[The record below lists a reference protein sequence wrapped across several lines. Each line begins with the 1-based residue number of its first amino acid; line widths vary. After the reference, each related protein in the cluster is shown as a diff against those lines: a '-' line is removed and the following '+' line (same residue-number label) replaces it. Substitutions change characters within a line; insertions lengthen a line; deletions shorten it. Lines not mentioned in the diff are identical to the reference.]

1 MTALRMLA
9 LVALLT
15 PLVGGHGF
23 PVASAASI
31 PNDPLFETYQWNL
44 RQIGAPEAWDITT
57 GSASVTIAVLDTGVS
72 QTHPDLSA
80 RLLPGFDF
88 VNNDATPDDDHGN
101 GTHVAGIA
109 AAIGNNG
116 IGVAGIAWQARILPV
131 KVLDSAAR
139 GDPALVAQG
148 VIWAVDRGAQIIN
161 LGLAGPTPTPALDAA
176 IDYALGRGVLVVA
189 PVGNNGGV
197 EPSYPAAT
205 SGVLAVGATDR
216 IGRRLPSSN
225 LGDYIGVA
233 APGELIASTFKPP
246 GGVDGYAVASTTA
259 QAAAHVSGLAALM
272 LSINPALRGAEMRAL
287 IEASADDVGEPGRDR
302 ETGFGRINV
311 SRAVAYAAPWN
322 FFSQGAGS
330 YVAENTPATAL
341 FFPLFM
347 KAANGWNT
355 SMTVQNAIE
364 RSTVLTVD
372 FVDEQGTTVHSFSE
386 ALPGIGS
393 TTFDAPRIGA
403 LPAGFVGA
411 AVVRSD
417 TPIAG
422 TVNEDREGRDRLTY
436 EGIRSGSTT
445 VWAPLL
451 MRQAG
456 AGEWST
462 GLQVQSLGAAP
473 TVVRVTYFT
482 RDAAQPL
489 AASTFSLAPLA
500 SRSLYQPADE
510 RIPPGWVGSAVL
522 ESIDDQPLAA
532 IVNQVNPAGPG
543 MSYVGIG
550 RTSPSLFAPLLFK
563 NRGGWNTGLQVQNA
577 GSVATGIDVVYSSSE
592 GENGPWAESLR
603 AAPGAS
609 ATFYQPANPDLPD
622 EFLGAATVVSSP
634 RQPLGA
640 IVNEVRY
647 ASRMAAAYN
656 ALLEGDDFAFA
667 PLLYRGFAGWN
678 SGIQVQNLG
687 AAATTV
693 SVRIYGQNGVLVARA
708 VDSIGGH
715 SSRTYYLPAI
725 PAIPSGFVGS
735 AIVNSASEPIAA
747 IVNHVK

>member
-1 MTALRMLA
+1 MTVLRVLA
-9 LVALLT
+9 LAALVW
-15 PLVGGHGF
+15 PLAGGHGL
-23 PVASAASI
+23 PVVSAASI
-31 PNDPLFETYQWNL
+31 PDDPLFETYQWNL
-44 RQIGAPEAWDITT
+44 RQIGAPEAWELTT

-72 QTHPDLSA
+72 RTHPDLSGK
-80 RLLPGFDF
+80 LLPGFDF
-88 VNNDATPDDDHGN
+88 VNNDEAPDDDHGN

-116 IGVAGIAWQARILPV
+116 TGVAGIAWQARILPV

-148 VIWAVDRGAQIIN
+148 IIWAVDRGAQIIN
-161 LGLAGPTPTPALDAA
+161 LGLAGPTPTPSLDAA
-176 IDYALGRGVLVVA
+176 IEYALSRGVVVVA
-189 PVGNNGGV
+189 PVANNGSM

-205 SGVLAVGATDR
+205 PGVLAVAATDR
-216 IGRRLPSSN
+216 LGRRLPSSN
-225 LGDYIGVA
+225 LGDYVSVA

-246 GGVDGYAVASTTA
+246 GGVDGYAVASSTA

-272 LSINPALRGAEMRAL
+272 LSINPALRGAEIRAV
-287 IEASADDVGEPGRDR
+287 IEVSADDLGEPGRDQ
-302 ETGFGRINV
+302 ETGFGRINA
-311 SRAVAYAAPWN
+311 SRAIAFAAPWN
-322 FFSQGAGS
+322 FFSRGAGS
-330 YVAENTPATAL
+330 YVAENVPATTL

-355 SMTVQNAIE
+355 SLAVQNAVE
-364 RSTVLTVD
+364 RSTVLTID
-372 FVDEQGTTVHSFSE
+372 FVDEEGITVHSFSE
-386 ALPGIGS
+386 TLPGLGS
-393 TTFDAPRIGA
+393 ATFEAPRIGT
-403 LPAGFVGA
+403 LRAGFIGA

-422 TVNEDREGRDRLTY
+422 ALNEDREGRDRLTY

-445 VWAPLL
+445 VWVPLL
-451 MRQAG
+451 MRQ

-473 TVVRVTYFT
+473 TVVRVTFFT
-482 RDAAQPL
+482 RDTAEPL

-500 SRSLYQPADE
+500 SRTLYQPADE
-510 RIPPGWVGSAVL
+510 RLPPGWVGSAIV
-522 ESIDDQPLAA
+522 ESIDEQPLAA
-532 IVNQVNPAGPG
+532 IVNQVNTAGPG

-550 RTSPSLFAPLLFK
+550 RTSPSIFAPLLFK
-563 NRGGWNTGLQVQNA
+563 NRDGWNTGLQAQNA
-577 GSVATGIDVVYSSSE
+577 GGAATGIDVVYSSSD

-622 EFLGAATVVSSP
+622 EFLGAATVVSSA
-634 RQPLGA
+634 RQPLGG

-647 ASRMAAAYN
+647 ASQMGTAYN
-656 ALLEGDDFAFA
+656 ALLGGNDFAFA

-693 SVRIYGQNGVLVARA
+693 SVRIYGQNGVLVAQA
-708 VDSIGGH
+708 VDSIASQ

-725 PAIPSGFVGS
+725 PAIPTGFVGS
-735 AIVNSASEPIAA
+735 AIVASASEPVAA